1 MKRSPTVA
9 AGLIICTLLGVLD
22 IAGIAALVTGDIL
35 TRTPHAMADTAAV
48 TCPALA
54 GSPAT

>member
-22 IAGIAALVTGDIL
+22 IAGMAAPG
-35 TRTPHAMADTAAV
+35 MANACLPLSSWLAA
-48 TCPALA
+48 PWAL
-54 GSPAT
+54 SRWP